1 MFIIY
6 YDLKNHCPFFLKNKW
21 NLSKEAGVL
30 GCKLVLT
37 VASASCVCLCSVSA
51 GCGDAWVWTQSGWG
65 RGRTGTGAR
74 AEARPRP
81 GPAGWRPAHQ
91 PGSPSP
97 SSPAVVTPG
106 IVMGSPDSSRYSSM
120 LSRVP
125 SLPNC
130 HVSLLCIRASNKS
143 LDRDQG
149 FYSHTTLD
157 WIGGNHKLL
166 PADWTSIGSISIRN
180 TIA

>member
-1 MFIIY
+1 MSACVVS
-6 YDLKNHCPFFLKNKW
+6 LL
-21 NLSKEAGVL
+21 GVMMPGSGHRVDEEGAKLEL
-30 GCKLVLT
+30 GL
-37 VASASCVCLCSVSA
+37 
-51 GCGDAWVWTQSGWG
+51 GQRRG
-65 RGRTGTGAR
+65 RGQGQQGGGQHASQ
-74 AEARPRP
+74 
-81 GPAGWRPAHQ
+81 AHRHHPHQ
-91 PGSPSP
+91 LY
-97 SSPAVVTPG
+97 VDTPG
-106 IVMGSPDSSRYSSM
+106 IVMGSPDSSRYTSM